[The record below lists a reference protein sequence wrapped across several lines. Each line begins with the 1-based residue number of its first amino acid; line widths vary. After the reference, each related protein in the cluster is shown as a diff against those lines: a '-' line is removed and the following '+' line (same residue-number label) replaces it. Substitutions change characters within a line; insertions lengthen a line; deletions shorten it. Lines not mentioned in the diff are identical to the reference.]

1 MKIFTKEIEEA
12 LKKSKYSD
20 MRPIFKL
27 FCPWGAGTW
36 LVTSEEDGIL
46 NGYADLGFGCVE
58 YGGLF
63 SREEMLDIKG
73 PFGLKIERDLHFKDD
88 PSVNY
93 LELDTLAGI

>member
-1 MKIFTKEIEEA
+1 
-12 LKKSKYSD
+12 

-27 FCPWGAGTW
+27 FTPWGACTW

-46 NGYADLGFGCVE
+46 NGYADLGMGCVE

-63 SREEMLDIKG
+63 TRDEITAIKG
-73 PFGLKIERDLHFKDD
+73 PFGLKVERDLHFKDD

-93 LELDTLAGI
+93 FKLETLCGI